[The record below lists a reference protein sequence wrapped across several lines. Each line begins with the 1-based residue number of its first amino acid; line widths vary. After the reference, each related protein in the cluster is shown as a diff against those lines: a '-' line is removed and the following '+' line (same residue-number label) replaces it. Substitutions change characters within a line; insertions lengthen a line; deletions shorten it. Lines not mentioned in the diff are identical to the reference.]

1 MTFGAPSYLYALLI
15 VVPAMGLLILWAQQR
30 RRRAMQRLGNPV
42 LVKRLAAGVNWQGR
56 YWKNLLWLISLALL
70 LFALAR
76 PQWGEQ
82 VQEIE
87 RQGVQ
92 IMVALDVSQSMLA
105 QDVKPSRLERAKL
118 EISDLMSRLGGD
130 EIGLVLFSGASFI
143 QFPLT
148 SDYNTARTFLD
159 GARPGVISKPGT
171 NIADAVRTAMSGFDD
186 NSTSQRIIVLITD
199 GEAHEAGTVDAV
211 RQAAEEGVV
220 FYTIGFGS
228 PEGTRVPEFD
238 ERGNPTGDKVDAQGN
253 VVISRLDEATLQE
266 IANVGNG
273 QYFRA
278 SAGGG
283 ELDALVDSLEQLQKG
298 AVGTQLEVRRIER
311 FQLFLALALAALV
324 IATLI
329 PERISRRKL
338 AAAEQG
344 A

>member
-1 MTFGAPSYLYALLI
+1 MTFGAPIYLYALLI

-199 GEAHEAGTVDAV
+199 GEAHEAGTVNAV

-228 PEGTRVPEFD
+228 PESTHPRLRRAGQSDRRQGRRAGQRGNLAWMRRRCKD
-238 ERGNPTGDKVDAQGN
+238 RERGQRP
-253 VVISRLDEATLQE
+253 I
-266 IANVGNG
+266 
-273 QYFRA
+273 FPRA

-283 ELDALVDSLEQLQKG
+283 ELDTLVDSLEQLRRARWAPSWRCAASG
-298 AVGTQLEVRRIER
+298 ASNC
-311 FQLFLALALAALV
+311 F
-324 IATLI
+324 
-329 PERISRRKL
+329 
-338 AAAEQG
+338 
-344 A
+344 

>member
-1 MTFGAPSYLYALLI
+1 MTFGAPTFLTVLLI
-15 VVPAMGLLILWAQQR
+15 VVPAMGLLMLWAHQR

-56 YWKNLLWLISLALL
+56 YWKNLLWLMSLALL
-70 LFALAR
+70 LFAMAR

-118 EISDLMSRLGGD
+118 EISDLMGRLGGD
-130 EIGLVLFSGASFI
+130 EIGLVLFSGASFV

-171 NIADAVRTAMSGFDD
+171 NIADAVRTALSGFDD
-186 NSTSQRIIVLITD
+186 NSSSQRVIVLITD
-199 GEAHEAGTVDAV
+199 GEAHEPGTVEAV
-211 RQAAEEGVV
+211 QQAAEEGVV

-228 PEGTRVPEFD
+228 PEGAPLPDFD
-238 ERGNPTGDKVDAQGN
+238 TQGN
-253 VVISRLDEATLQE
+253 YQGEKRDAAGNIVLSRLDEATLQE
-266 IANVGNG
+266 IAAVGNG

-283 ELDALVDSLEQLQKG
+283 ELDALVTSLEQLQQG
-298 AVGTQLEVRRIER
+298 TVGTQLEVRRIER
-311 FQLFLALALAALV
+311 FQMFLAGALALLV

-329 PERISRRKL
+329 PERVSRRKL
-338 AAAEQG
+338 AAMEQ
-344 A
+344 AA